1 MTQPPTGGAT
11 MPGVSVYLKK
21 GTINN
26 IALLFLVVG
35 IAFSEEIP
43 IEIRRFANTFWGGLV
58 GLIGVWT
65 AYTYFDWTTA
75 LLVALLYVLSANS
88 SIISLTENFEPGI
101 DTRFVA
107 NRRKWYIEQVLGENP
122 LLIEEDTVKT
132 AAVQDDNNGMSR
144 GSLMSGSNM

>member
-1 MTQPPTGGAT
+1 MNQAPTGGAGI
-11 MPGVSVYLKK
+11 PGTYVHLKK
-21 GTINN
+21 NTIHN
-26 IALLFLVVG
+26 IALLFLIVG

-43 IEIRRFANTFWGGLV
+43 IELRRFANTFWGGVV
-58 GLIGVWT
+58 GLIGVWV

-75 LLVALLYVLSANS
+75 LLVALLYVLAANS

-132 AAVQDDNNGMSR
+132 IAVQDDNNEISR
-144 GSLMSGSNM
+144 DGLMSGSNM